1 MTADEL
7 VPLQEDLEN
16 EEAQHKF
23 RAVLERVQWQHKYIT
38 IGSSLR
44 CRPGCAA
51 CRHALLPDVP
61 MHGAS

>member
-16 EEAQHKF
+16 EEAQQKF

-44 CRPGCAA
+44 CNSGCAV
-51 CRHALLPDVP
+51 CRQALLSDVL
-61 MHGAS
+61 MHRAS

>member
-16 EEAQHKF
+16 EEAQQKF
-23 RAVLERVQWQHKYIT
+23 RAVLENVQWQHKYIT

-44 CRPGCAA
+44 CESG
-51 CRHALLPDVP
+51 
-61 MHGAS
+61 